1 MPSPLR
7 STPRLSSVCWISSGL
22 TASAVGVVKSLSALL
37 SQEASDWLIDVQEAL
52 VQLALVQE
60 AEVQLALVQDA
71 DVHEA
76 DVQDALVHE
85 ADVQEALVHEA
96 DVQLALVQEASAF
109 AALVQLAASKT
120 GSVPPAGSATRKRL
134 SARFG
139 LGGFVSAAAL
149 AASTS
154 PTPSDQLGAAVGF
167 AVSISAP
174 LTWSGVQFGCSAS
187 STAAVPETTGAANE
201 VPES

>member
-22 TASAVGVVKSLSALL
+22 TAAAVGVVKSLSALL
-37 SQEASDWLIDVQEAL
+37 SQDASDWLIDVQEAL
-52 VQLALVQE
+52 VQQALVQE
-60 AEVQLALVQDA
+60 A
-71 DVHEA
+71 DVHE
-76 DVQDALVHE
+76 
-85 ADVQEALVHEA
+85 
-96 DVQLALVQEASAF
+96 ALVQEASAF

-187 STAAVPETTGAANE
+187 STAAAPETTGAANE
-201 VPES
+201 VPDSSM